1 MSEEEEGEKTNR
13 EMTHDLRNYVA
24 AAVVVVVGA
33 AVVYA
38 PNELDAVGDVV
49 FVSGTS

>member
-24 AAVVVVVGA
+24 AAVVVVGA